1 VSYKE
6 HSDQDLVRLCLKTD
20 EQAARELVERFERP
34 VFSLVYRMV
43 RDRELAED
51 LTQEVFVRTFNNLQ
65 RYDRSYKFSSW
76 LFKIAYNLTV
86 DHLRKKQVKTI
97 SMHGSPDAVTPDR
110 QEATSL
116 TLESDEE
123 SPDALVEARELAEDL
138 TQEVFVR
145 TFNNLQRYDRSYKF
159 SSWLFKI
166 AYNLTVDY
174 LRKKQ
179 VKTISM
185 HGSPDAVTPE
195 RQEATSLSLESDE
208 ESPDAMV
215 EARELAGYLE
225 DAIAQL
231 RPEYRTAILLRHVEG
246 RPYEEISDIMG
257 VPLGTVKTYIFRA
270 RRELRDLLE
279 DRWDDGDEE

>member
-1 VSYKE
+1 MSYQE
-6 HSDQDLVRLCLKTD
+6 RSDQDLVRLCLRSD
-20 EQAARELVERFERP
+20 ERAARELVERFQRP

-51 LTQEVFVRTFNNLQ
+51 LTQEVFVRTFNNLS

-97 SMHGSPDAVTPDR
+97 SMHGSPDAVTAER

-116 TLESDEE
+116 TLESREE
-123 SPDALVEARELAEDL
+123 SPA
-138 TQEVFVR
+138 
-145 TFNNLQRYDRSYKF
+145 
-159 SSWLFKI
+159 
-166 AYNLTVDY
+166 
-174 LRKKQ
+174 
-179 VKTISM
+179 
-185 HGSPDAVTPE
+185 
-195 RQEATSLSLESDE
+195 
-208 ESPDAMV
+208 AMV
-215 EARELAGYLE
+215 EGRELAGYLE
-225 DAIAQL
+225 DAIAEL

-246 RPYEEISDIMG
+246 RAYEEISDIMG

-279 DRWDDGDEE
+279 DLRDEDDVT